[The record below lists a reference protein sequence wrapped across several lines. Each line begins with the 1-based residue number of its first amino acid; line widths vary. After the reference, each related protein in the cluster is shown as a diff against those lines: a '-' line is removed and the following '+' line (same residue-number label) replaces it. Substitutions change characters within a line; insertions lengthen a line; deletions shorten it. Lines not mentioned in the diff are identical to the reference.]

1 MDSAERQS
9 LMHRLDEEIRVCVKC
24 PLHASRTHAVPG
36 EGPVPSEVFILGE
49 GPGAREDHQGRPF
62 VGPSG
67 ILLVQLLKTAG
78 LTREDVYITS
88 CVKCRP
94 PNNRTP
100 RTIELDTC
108 QENWL
113 NRQLDL
119 VNPRIVVLL
128 GKVAIGQI
136 LGRGG
141 QSRETPWPTRSTGR
155 PSIPHDLSS
164 RGGVPGPRDQGQ
176 HERGHGQAQATP
188 RMTGPGRGVGPSTDR
203 DRT

>member
-24 PLHASRTHAVPG
+24 PLHTSRTHAVPG

-113 NRQLDL
+113 NRQFDL

-136 LGRGG
+136 LGEEGSLARLHG
-141 QSRETPWPTRSTGR
+141 QLVPAGR

-164 RGGVPGPRDQGQ
+164 RGGVPGPRDADQ
-176 HERGHGQAQATP
+176 HERGHGQTQATP
-188 RMTGPGRGVGPSTDR
+188 RMTRARSAQEASTDR
-203 DRT
+203 GRA